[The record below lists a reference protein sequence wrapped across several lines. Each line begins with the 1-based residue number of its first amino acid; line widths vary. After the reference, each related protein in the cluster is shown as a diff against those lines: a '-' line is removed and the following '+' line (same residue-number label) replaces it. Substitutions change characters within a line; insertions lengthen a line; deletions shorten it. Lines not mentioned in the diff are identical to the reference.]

1 MVGLGAK
8 PGGAGPWRW
17 RTIAAVAHD
26 SIPPLDLPAGLIAR
40 PLRRTDAEA
49 ITDLIGT
56 CEVHDVG
63 EWLIELADII
73 ADWDRP
79 AFDLATSSV
88 GVWEGGHLVAYAEV
102 FKTRFADCHVHPDY
116 RGRGLGEALA
126 TWMVALS
133 RRDGG
138 TLVGMPVPSGS
149 YGERVLR
156 AAGWEPLWTSWVLGI
171 PEGEQIRPQPIP
183 TGFHIRA
190 AGPQEYRAAYEVQ
203 EGAFLEWSDRARES
217 YEEWV
222 PSVVGRLGFEDWN
235 LRVAVD
241 PDGEVVGVAF
251 VTVFEGCGFVGRLAV
266 RQDQRGQGLAR
277 ALLVDAFG
285 VAREHGGA
293 RAELSTDSR
302 TGALSLYEKV
312 GMVVTST
319 WFHLARPVA

>member
-1 MVGLGAK
+1 M
-8 PGGAGPWRW
+8 
-17 RTIAAVAHD
+17 THD
-26 SIPPLDLPAGLIAR
+26 TIPPLDLPAGVTAR
-40 PLRRTDAEA
+40 PLQRTDAQA
-49 ITDLIGT
+49 ITDLIGA

-63 EWLIELADII
+63 EWLIELADIL

-88 GVWEGGHLVAYAEV
+88 GVWDGDALVAYAEV
-102 FKTRFADCHVHPDY
+102 FKTRFADCHVHPDH
-116 RGRGLGEALA
+116 RRRGLGEALEA
-126 TWMVALS
+126 WMVAVS

-138 TLVGMPVPSGS
+138 TLIGMPVPSGS
-149 YGERVLR
+149 YGERLLR
-156 AAGWEPLWTSWVLGI
+156 AAGWEPLWTSWVLQI
-171 PEGEQIRPQPIP
+171 PEGSQIQPQPIP
-183 TGFHIRA
+183 GGYRIRA
-190 AGPQEYRAAYEVQ
+190 ATPREYRAAHEVQ
-203 EGAFLEWSDRARES
+203 ENAFLEWSQRARES

-235 LRVAVD
+235 LRVALD
-241 PDGEVVGVAF
+241 PGGEVVGVAF

-266 RQDQRGQGLAR
+266 RKDLRGRGLAR

-302 TGALSLYEKV
+302 TGALGLYAKV